1 MSQKYFTVK
10 NALIVMSVTYNQS
23 SYVTKSIQMETHRN
37 ATIKF
42 STIVIIILLH
52 NIFGRGEGTL
62 SETKRELFVSIKY
75 KIKHWFNKLKSVF
88 SHDL

>member
-1 MSQKYFTVK
+1 MSQKYFSVK

-52 NIFGRGEGTL
+52 NIFGMGRGHYLRQKGNFL
-62 SETKRELFVSIKY
+62 SQSNTK
-75 KIKHWFNKLKSVF
+75 
-88 SHDL
+88 